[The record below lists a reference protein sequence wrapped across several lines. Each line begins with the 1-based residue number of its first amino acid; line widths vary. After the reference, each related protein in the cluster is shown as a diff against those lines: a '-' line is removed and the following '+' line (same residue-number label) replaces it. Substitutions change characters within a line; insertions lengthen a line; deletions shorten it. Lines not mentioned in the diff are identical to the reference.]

1 MKSTQ
6 AEVAHRYFFIRASL
20 NSCFFHL
27 LTKRK
32 EANPAHNADAAK
44 IIVLFKRFLLDCNVL
59 FCIFKSWLGSWF
71 GPVFP
76 IQFLN
81 YLQSKT
87 TNLLALWANHSAMI
101 KILSTSVFVP
111 IVYAQDTTNLFQ
123 HLLLA
128 SNSSFDFAS
137 SDWILPRRCCVE
149 RTLSWPVWAKGHID
163 KVFSVGNNAFCRCQN
178 HYMKH

>member
-6 AEVAHRYFFIRASL
+6 AEVAHQYFFFRASL

-27 LTKRK
+27 LTKAEK
-32 EANPAHNADAAK
+32 KANPAHNADAAK

-81 YLQSKT
+81 DLHSKT
-87 TNLLALWANHSAMI
+87 TNLLELWANHSAMF

-111 IVYAQDTTNLFQ
+111 IVYTQATTNLFQ
-123 HLLLA
+123 HLLPA

-137 SDWILPRRCCVE
+137 SDWILRRWCCIE

-163 KVFSVGNNAFCRCQN
+163 KVFVAGN
-178 HYMKH
+178 KHIL